1 MKTNTLDNVLALL
14 APVSF
19 FDASYDDEDDTVNE
33 AIPAV
38 EWDVTLETPAVEWDD
53 LNVATTEADS
63 DDGDDDSELEDEL
76 DTDEEELDTDE
87 EETDEEWEN
96 QEGAV
101 VAAEGALPVGE
112 AEVAAL

>member
-19 FDASYDDEDDTVNE
+19 FDASYEPESDLDV
-33 AIPAV
+33 IPV
-38 EWDVTLETPAVEWDD
+38 VETPAVEWDD

-63 DDGDDDSELEDEL
+63 DDGDDDSELEGEL

-101 VAAEGALPVGE
+101 VAAEDTLPVVDGTEVGAL
-112 AEVAAL
+112 